1 MTDQTSLAVD
11 AIIQTLEN
19 FGLLKFL
26 RADMAKI
33 QAEIFT
39 IPTGQRLISESEA
52 ARIALALPA
61 YFDHFQIG
69 AVVLIHLRL
78 DPRIAWSLTIR
89 QEDEIVTL
97 RLSSPASFRWEREE
111 TNLLEGEHCHR

>member
-33 QAEIFT
+33 QAVNV
-39 IPTGQRLISESEA
+39 G
-52 ARIALALPA
+52 
-61 YFDHFQIG
+61 
-69 AVVLIHLRL
+69 
-78 DPRIAWSLTIR
+78 
-89 QEDEIVTL
+89 
-97 RLSSPASFRWEREE
+97 
-111 TNLLEGEHCHR
+111 